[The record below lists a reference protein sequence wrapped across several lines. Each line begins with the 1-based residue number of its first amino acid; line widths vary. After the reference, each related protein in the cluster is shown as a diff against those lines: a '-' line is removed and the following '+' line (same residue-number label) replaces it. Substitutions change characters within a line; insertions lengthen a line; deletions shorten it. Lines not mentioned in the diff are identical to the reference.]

1 MTDDG
6 ATFLAVIGMACRF
19 PGAADCD
26 ELWANLAAGVESISF
41 FPAEEGANGYLP
53 ACGVLD
59 EPDRFD
65 AAFFGY
71 SPREALVLDPQHR
84 GFLECAWEALERAGY
99 DPRAYEGSIGVY
111 AGSSDTSYAAAL
123 LARRSSLHISEYQLR
138 LATGMDFLA
147 TRVSYKLG
155 LTGPG
160 VAVQTACSTS
170 LVAIHAAAQAL
181 LSGECD
187 MALAGGACVHVPTE
201 VGEHFEGSILAPDG
215 HCRAFDANAQG
226 TIGGDGIG
234 IVVLKRLEDA
244 LADGDHVHAVLRG
257 SAVNNDGIDKIGFTA
272 PSVDGQAQA
281 IRTAQL
287 VAGVEPETIGYVET
301 HGTGTPLGD
310 PIEIAALTKAFG
322 LGPGSGGRCLIGSVK
337 TNIGHTDAA
346 AGVAGF
352 IKAVLALERG
362 QIPPSLNFETPNP
375 QIDFAGGPF
384 AVATELED
392 WDPGL
397 HPRRAG
403 VSSFGI
409 GGTNAHVVLEEPPER
424 GPSDPCRPQQLLVLS
439 ARTPTALA
447 KAGERLAGH
456 LRKHPDFSLGDVA
469 WTLQAGRQPGP
480 FRAFAV
486 AADAEDAVRALTDD
500 DPARLVTGRHEPRV
514 RPVVFMFPG
523 QGGQHVG
530 MGRELYEHEPV
541 FRAEVDRCAELAAE
555 RLGLDL
561 RDVLFADRDD
571 EAAARRLAEIAVG
584 QPAVFVVEVALARL
598 LASLGVEPG
607 AVVGHSLGAFAA
619 ACVAGVLSLE
629 DARGLVIE
637 RGRLLQTRP
646 AGAMLAVPLTE
657 EDVLPLLRGGLGLAT
672 INGPA
677 QCVISGPAA
686 EVRSLQDELDREGID
701 ARLLHISTAGHSLLV
716 EPIVAEFERLAGGA
730 GLKAPET
737 PLVSDTHGSWL
748 APEDAADPAY
758 WARHLRQPVRFSQ
771 ALSTLLADPDRILV
785 EVGPGRT
792 LATLARQHPELQ
804 AEHVVTPTLPHP
816 VDRTSEL
823 ATLLSAVGRLWLAG
837 TPIDWRRLHEGE
849 RRRRVPLPTYPF
861 EGERYLVEPPA
872 APESA
877 EEPLPPLEHPA
888 VLAPSFAPESE
899 EDGEEP
905 QTEAERLVARAF
917 QEILGLGY
925 VGRHDNFFELGGD
938 SLIGTQLIARLRQ
951 VLDAEVPL
959 RALYEA
965 PTVAEL
971 AASTARKERN
981 RVRG

>member
-6 ATFLAVIGMACRF
+6 ATFLAVIGMACRL

-26 ELWANLAAGVESISF
+26 ELWANLVAGVESISF
-41 FPAEEGANGYLP
+41 FPAEEGANGYVP
-53 ACGVLD
+53 ACGVLE

-71 SPREALVLDPQHR
+71 SPREALILDPQHR

-99 DPRAYEGSIGVY
+99 DPRAFDGSIGVY
-111 AGSSDTSYAAAL
+111 AGSSDTSYPAAL
-123 LARRSSLHISEYQLR
+123 QARRSSLHISEYQLR

-155 LTGPG
+155 LTGPS
-160 VAVQTACSTS
+160 VTVQTACSTS
-170 LVAIHAAAQAL
+170 LVAIHMAAQAL

-201 VGEHFEGSILAPDG
+201 VGEYSEGGILAPDG
-215 HCRAFDANAQG
+215 HCRAFDADARG
-226 TIGGDGIG
+226 TVGGDGIG
-234 IVVLKRLEDA
+234 LVVLKRLPEA

-257 SAVNNDGIDKIGFTA
+257 SAINNDGLDKIGYTA

-287 VAGVEPETIGYVET
+287 VADVEPETITYVET

-310 PIEIAALTKAFG
+310 PIEIAALNKAFG
-322 LGPGSGGRCLIGSVK
+322 LGPESGARCLIGSVK

-352 IKAVLALERG
+352 VKTVLALERG
-362 QIPPSLNFETPNP
+362 LIPPSLNFEAPNP

-384 AVATELED
+384 AVATELTE
-392 WDPGL
+392 WNPAP

-409 GGTNAHVVLEEPPER
+409 GGTNAHVVLEEPPAR

-439 ARTPTALA
+439 ARTPTALE
-447 KAGERLAGH
+447 KVTERLAEH
-456 LRKHPDFSLGDVA
+456 LRKHAEGSIGDVA
-469 WTLQAGRQPGP
+469 WTLQAARWPGP
-480 FRAFAV
+480 RRRFAV
-486 AADAEDAVRALTDD
+486 VTETEDAVRVLTGGDR
-500 DPARLVTGRHEPRV
+500 ARLVTAGPSHEPRE
-514 RPVVFMFPG
+514 RPIVFMFPG

-530 MGRELYEHEPV
+530 MVRELYEHEPF

-561 RDVLFADRDD
+561 RSVLLADRSDRWAEERLD
-571 EAAARRLAEIAVG
+571 EMAVG

-598 LASLGVEPG
+598 LASFGVEPD

-629 DARGLVIE
+629 DALSLVVE
-637 RGRLLQTRP
+637 RGRLLQSRP

-657 EDVLPLLRGGLGLAT
+657 EEVEPMLCDGVGLAA

-677 QCVISGPAA
+677 QCVVSGPAEA
-686 EVRSLQDELDREGID
+686 VRSLQAELERQDVE
-701 ARLLHISTAGHSLLV
+701 ARLLHISTAGHSVLV
-716 EPIVAEFERLAGGA
+716 EPIVADFERLAGA
-730 GLKAPET
+730 VDLKAPAVRM
-737 PLVSDTHGSWL
+737 VSDTHGSWL
-748 APEDAADPAY
+748 APQDAADPAY
-758 WARHLRQPVRFSQ
+758 WARHLRRPVRFAD
-771 ALSTLLADPDRILV
+771 ALSTLLADPDRILL

-792 LATLARQHPELQ
+792 LATLARQHPQLRS
-804 AEHVVTPTLPHP
+804 EHVVTPTLPHP

-823 ATLLSAVGRLWLAG
+823 ATLLTAVGRLWLAG
-837 TPIDWRRLHEGE
+837 TPIDWARLHEGE
-849 RRRRVPLPTYPF
+849 RRRRVPLPAYPF

-872 APESA
+872 ARETVTAPPPTPTA
-877 EEPLPPLEHPA
+877 PLE
-888 VLAPSFAPESE
+888 PEPE
-899 EDGEEP
+899 AEDGERP
-905 QTEAERLVARAF
+905 RSEAERVVAGVF
-917 QEILGLGY
+917 QEILGLAQ
-925 VGRHDNFFELGGD
+925 VGLDDNFFELGGD
-938 SLIGTQLIARLRQ
+938 SLIGTQLIARLRET
-951 VLDAEVPL
+951 LGAEVPL

-971 AASTARKERN
+971 AVVAGRRQEEH
-981 RVRG
+981 VRG